1 LLGEQT
7 KDRVGTKIFVQNG
20 AAMARGEN
28 LGTLGLFLLALA
40 FVGTASGVACVGHL
54 SSENIRVEIFA
65 AAVGAALNVGVV
77 GGVARWHQR
86 RAHSREEKVATL
98 RELEAIR
105 QKVRDANFL
114 MTAHKSAKTWTEQT
128 RELVMLVPRITDLQE
143 TAVPNDPA
151 PAKPSALAR
160 ARDALRSI
168 KKEYLESHDDVAKLG
183 THWDAILEAV
193 PRSKEL
199 IVEERSQLLDA
210 LDESIDSLKQHL
222 RR

>member
-1 LLGEQT
+1 
-7 KDRVGTKIFVQNG
+7 
-20 AAMARGEN
+20 MAEGEN
-28 LGTLGLFLLALA
+28 LGTLGLILLGLV
-40 FVGTASGVACVGHL
+40 FVGTASGVAYVGHL
-54 SSENIRVEIFA
+54 SSEKILEETFA
-65 AAVGAALNVGVV
+65 AAAEAALSVVVVGVV
-77 GGVARWHQR
+77 ARWYQW

-128 RELVMLVPRITDLQE
+128 RELVRLVPRIADLQE
-143 TAVPNDPA
+143 TVVPNDPA
-151 PAKPSALAR
+151 SAKQSALTR
-160 ARDALRSI
+160 ASTALRSI
-168 KKEYLESHDDVAKLG
+168 KDEYLERHDEVAKLG
-183 THWDAILEAV
+183 TQWDAILAAV

-210 LDESIDSLKQHL
+210 LDESIGFLKQHL